1 MLELVKYAGIA
12 LLLSLVVTPGV
23 IKLAFKVGAIDKPN
37 SRKVHDRVMPRLGG
51 LAIFVAFTIPTFMA
65 LGFNKQF
72 IGLLLGGIVIL
83 VLGVLDD
90 IKDLSPKVKLA
101 GQLVAALILIGF
113 GAKVD
118 ILTNPF
124 GSKPIELGLLSIPV
138 TIFWI
143 VGVTN
148 AVNLVDGLDGLA
160 AGIAAIA
167 AATLGLVAMENDPA
181 ITVVAFILVGAII
194 GFMRY
199 NFNPARIFMGDSGS
213 LFLGYTLAGLAIMG
227 LAKSATVYSL
237 FIPVLVLGVPILDT
251 LFAIIRRIIND
262 QPIFKADKAHL
273 HHCLLASGLSHRQ
286 AVLVIYLIHGSLS
299 AVAVLLNVLT
309 TTQGMFIL
317 LGVSVLTLIGAN
329 RLGVMGRL
337 PKSQETNAEGTTI
350 GG

>member
-1 MLELVKYAGIA
+1 MLELVKYAAIA
-12 LLLSLVVTPGV
+12 LLLSLIITPGV

-37 SRKVHDRVMPRLGG
+37 SRKVHARVMPRLGG
-51 LAIFVAFTIPTFMA
+51 LAIFGAFALPTMVA
-65 LGFNKQF
+65 LDFNRQF
-72 IGLLLGGIVIL
+72 IGLLLGGMVIL
-83 VLGVLDD
+83 VLGVMDD
-90 IKDLSPKVKLA
+90 LKDISPKVKLA

-113 GAKVD
+113 GTKVEN
-118 ILTNPF
+118 LTNPF
-124 GSKPIELGLLSIPV
+124 GNDPITLGWLSIPV
-138 TIFWI
+138 TVFWI

-181 ITVVAFILVGAII
+181 ITLVAFTLVGAIL

-227 LAKSATVYSL
+227 LAKSATVFSL

-251 LFAIIRRIIND
+251 LFAIIRRIVND

-286 AVLVIYLIHGSLS
+286 TVLVIYLIHGALS
-299 AVAVLLNVLT
+299 GVAVLLNELT
-309 TTQGMFIL
+309 TTQGMLIL
-317 LGVSVLTLIGAN
+317 LGISVVTLIGAN

-337 PKSQETNAEGTTI
+337 PQPQEANTKSTTI

>member
-1 MLELVKYAGIA
+1 MLELVKYAAIA
-12 LLLSLVVTPGV
+12 LLLSLIITPGV

-37 SRKVHDRVMPRLGG
+37 SRKVHARVMPRLGG
-51 LAIFVAFTIPTFMA
+51 LAIFAAFA
-65 LGFNKQF
+65 LPAMLALDFNRQF
-72 IGLLLGGIVIL
+72 IGLLLGGVVIL
-83 VLGVLDD
+83 VLGVMDD
-90 IKDLSPKVKLA
+90 LKDISPKVKLA

-113 GAKVD
+113 GTKVEN
-118 ILTNPF
+118 LTNPF
-124 GSKPIELGLLSIPV
+124 GSDPIHLGWLSIPV
-138 TIFWI
+138 TVFWI

-181 ITVVAFILVGAII
+181 ITLVAFTLVGAIL

-227 LAKSATVYSL
+227 LAKSATVFSL

-251 LFAIIRRIIND
+251 LFAIIRRIVND
-262 QPIFKADKAHL
+262 QPIFQADKAHL

-286 AVLVIYLIHGSLS
+286 TVLVIYLIHGALS
-299 AVAVLLNVLT
+299 GVAVLLNELT
-309 TTQGMFIL
+309 TTQGMLIL
-317 LGVSVLTLIGAN
+317 LGISVVTLIGAN

-337 PKSQETNAEGTTI
+337 PQPQEANTKSTTI

>member
-12 LLLSLVVTPGV
+12 LLLSLIITPGI

-37 SRKVHDRVMPRLGG
+37 SRKVHARVMPRLGG
-51 LAIFVAFTIPTFMA
+51 LAIFAAFA
-65 LGFNKQF
+65 LPAMLALDFNRQF
-72 IGLLLGGIVIL
+72 IGLLLGGLVIL
-83 VLGVLDD
+83 VLGVMDD
-90 IKDLSPKVKLA
+90 IKDISPKVKLA
-101 GQLVAALILIGF
+101 GQLAAALILIGF
-113 GAKVD
+113 GAKVEN
-118 ILTNPF
+118 LTNPF
-124 GSKPIELGLLSIPV
+124 GSDMIHLGWLSIPV

-167 AATLGLVAMENDPA
+167 AATLGIVAMENDPA
-181 ITVVAFILVGAII
+181 ITLVAFILVGAIL

-227 LAKSATVYSL
+227 LAKSATVFSL

-251 LFAIIRRIIND
+251 LFAIIRRIVND
-262 QPIFKADKAHL
+262 QPIFQADKAHL

-286 AVLVIYLIHGSLS
+286 TVLVIYLIHGTLS
-299 AVAVLLNVLT
+299 GVAVLLNELT
-309 TTQGMFIL
+309 TTQGMLIL
-317 LGVSVLTLIGAN
+317 LGISVVTLIGAN
-329 RLGVMGRL
+329 RLGVIRRL
-337 PKSQETNAEGTTI
+337 PQPQEANTKGTTI